1 VCPFLPYSSLLRGH
15 KLTYDPTSRSFVF
28 RQRNFDRGTRQPIKA
43 VQSKPA
49 VVADVETV
57 EKRVAGLAERII
69 AEDAV
74 KRMEDLVSMPF
85 ENCRRTCSR
94 LYIFWDHLL
103 TTDPGHASQ
112 DLLNIA
118 PKRANWDLRRDMD
131 KRMKKL
137 ERKTQEAYATLFR
150 KPSPPVRISPYPNTR
165 LFSLFSLP
173 GQRLIANKTNGASAG
188 TIPSG
193 QDLVASMEAADRE
206 RRRGELSV
214 PDAGSGDESDD

>member
-1 VCPFLPYSSLLRGH
+1 MTLAAEAADRKERLLALRRRKDDGAEHDGSRG
-15 KLTYDPTSRSFVF
+15 SFVF

-74 KRMEDLVSMPF
+74 KRMEEL
-85 ENCRRTCSR
+85 
-94 LYIFWDHLL
+94 
-103 TTDPGHASQ
+103 

-118 PKRANWDLRRDMD
+118 PKRANWDLRRGMD

-150 KPSPPVRISPYPNTR
+150 
-165 LFSLFSLP
+165 
-173 GQRLIANKTNGASAG
+173 QRLLANKSSGASAG

-193 QDLVASMEAADRE
+193 QDLVASMEAADRD
-206 RRRGELSV
+206 RRREERLV